1 MAPIK
6 NKATEISASD
16 KNNPPYRFGQSPE
29 MDAWLTSFFIENH
42 LDYYT
47 YPDHAATE
55 EQVRFMVYT
64 EQGERYQPCSDEM
77 FEAIISRKKS
87 GFLQQHYSSALANIL
102 KLVHN
107 QIEDPYE
114 KAYLLA
120 LLTIKHQHETRD
132 EIMIPSRVEKRL
144 MSIYLKRTQIVDPYW
159 DEKVRR
165 NALAFSVLNGEP
177 VQEALNHVELSDLED
192 PPRSLTDIKSL
203 VGAVEFKR
211 LLSLACTESL
221 WNSDIPDRMT
231 KEDCLKIFSNTFQG
245 NGLQLLL
252 DFLGFGD
259 QATKKR
265 KLFWLANEAGE
276 LVMDLAVIRFLVNH
290 GHKVI
295 IALKEGPLY
304 TKPTIADVIN
314 DPVLET
320 VMSQAAIIDNANMSK
335 NELVRTLRGD
345 VQTLALSDGTSENSN
360 LLLAATTFARV
371 FKEVDAIISRGLD
384 QRRRF
389 FDTHFQFTQD
399 IYSIAEEKDGTLSIL
414 FKARHPEVIKFS
426 HKDLEAKAATIVDQ
440 MKASKSRGMTV
451 IFYSG
456 IIGSIPGKIEMA
468 KKIMSI
474 FVDHLKAQSDKT
486 FIINPSEYYEPGMD
500 ADDLMYMW
508 EIVQRS
514 GQIDIWRFQ
523 TYQDIV
529 KAFEISSQK
538 VPPEWVGKDATFS
551 TGCTKEMNIAIDVQH
566 THPEMQIIGPAKER
580 FMRRQEY
587 GVGQMYDRRLSV
599 RARSQK
605 FKP

>member
-1 MAPIK
+1 MGPIAK
-6 NKATEISASD
+6 KAINKSASN
-16 KNNPPYRFGQSPE
+16 KEKPTYRFGQSPE

-64 EQGERYQPCSDEM
+64 EPGERYQPCSDLM

-87 GFLQQHYSSALANIL
+87 AFLQEHYKKALDKL
-102 KLVHN
+102 SKLVLS

-114 KAYLLA
+114 KDYLLA
-120 LLTIKHQHETRD
+120 LLTIKHKHETRD

-144 MSIYLKRTQIVDPYW
+144 MSIYLRRTQIGDPYW

-165 NALAFSVLNGEP
+165 NALALDVLNSDP
-177 VQEALNHVELSDLED
+177 VKEALDHVELSDLEH
-192 PPRSLTDIKSL
+192 PPETLTHIKSL
-203 VGAVEFKR
+203 VGAVELKR

-221 WNSDIPDRMT
+221 WKHAVSKEIK
-231 KEDCLKIFSNTFQG
+231 KEDYLNIFSNTFSG

-252 DFLGFGD
+252 NFLGFGD
-259 QATKKR
+259 LPAKKR
-265 KLFWLANEAGE
+265 KLLWLANEAGE

-295 IALKEGPLY
+295 IALKDGPLY
-304 TKPTIADVIN
+304 TKPTISDVIN

-360 LLLAATTFARV
+360 LLLASTTFARV

-389 FDTHFQFTQD
+389 FDTHFEFTQD
-399 IYSIAEEKDGTLSIL
+399 IYSIAVEKDGSFSIL

-426 HKDLEAKAATIVDQ
+426 HNDLEAKAATIIDQ
-440 MKASKSRGMTV
+440 MKESKSRGMTV

-474 FVDHLKAQSDKT
+474 FVDHLNAQSDKT

-529 KAFEISSQK
+529 KAFEISNQK

-566 THPEMQIIGPAKER
+566 AHPEMQIIGPAKER

-599 RARSQK
+599 RTRSK
-605 FKP
+605 